1 MVGQTIGA
9 LVFSVFAGQPLVVVM
24 TTAPLA
30 LFISVIFKIASDF
43 EIDFLAFYAA
53 IGLWNSFF
61 LCLYSIFNMS
71 ILMKFSSRYGSHFLF
86 SLNSNSRVQ
95 KHLTF
100 GPILGQLRRF
110 SPTSSP
116 WLLSRTPQRTWSRL
130 SRNTTGTTS
139 VRTAV
144 ERHLVATLRKLT
156 QSSQL

>member
-1 MVGQTIGA
+1 MTSMENSINFFYSNLQVMVGQTIGA

-71 ILMKFSSRYGSHFLF
+71 ILMKFSSRYESHFLF
-86 SLNSNSRVQ
+86 TLSFMATSDTRMVGSKNTLN
-95 KHLTF
+95 
-100 GPILGQLRRF
+100 
-110 SPTSSP
+110 
-116 WLLSRTPQRTWSRL
+116 
-130 SRNTTGTTS
+130 
-139 VRTAV
+139 
-144 ERHLVATLRKLT
+144 LVPF
-156 QSSQL
+156 

>member
-71 ILMKFSSRYGSHFLF
+71 ILMKFSSRYGSLFLF
-86 SLNSNSRVQ
+86 PFTQTVGSKNTLN
-95 KHLTF
+95 
-100 GPILGQLRRF
+100 
-110 SPTSSP
+110 
-116 WLLSRTPQRTWSRL
+116 
-130 SRNTTGTTS
+130 
-139 VRTAV
+139 
-144 ERHLVATLRKLT
+144 LVPF
-156 QSSQL
+156 